1 MNQQKVRLRQ
11 RIRLAFTYTVMTIAT
26 LVLVVI
32 CLMLVQGYR
41 LDFNKGTVRQGG
53 MVQFDSRPDGAT
65 IQIDA
70 ATLANRT
77 ATRIVATSGQ
87 HTVTISKDGFVPWQ
101 KQVNV
106 KAGSILWLNYV
117 KLVPTNIDVKD
128 AMDLSGLDSAV
139 PAPDKSRFAIIQNK
153 QQPAVDFLKVDN
165 DKIERKQ
172 RTLAT
177 DSYTNDGV
185 ANHAFTVESWSRDNK
200 LVLISHTYDDSKEY
214 LVTDLDGK
222 TQNITRDLGVQISK
236 LAFDPSDSQT
246 VYVLTTDS
254 DVRRI
259 KLSDKTLSGP
269 LVSDVSDFYVSKN
282 GWISYATKP
291 NNNGDR
297 TVGYLSKG
305 ASKPRALQTFK
316 GMSGRSLNLA
326 IEEYYY
332 DTFALIT
339 KGKEATVKKVKLPA
353 SDSTDQIRQ
362 DLLATLPLA
371 SDVSYAGFSPNE
383 HLYVYAQA
391 GQSLVT
397 YNLELKSIANVST
410 KTTATSEIAW
420 LDNSHIMRV
429 AGGVFEFGDYD
440 GTNMHT
446 MATDAVGSAAMQS
459 SNNRFLYYFR
469 KHNSGKITASYIKMY
484 D

>member
-1 MNQQKVRLRQ
+1 MNKQKARRKQ
-11 RIRLAFTYTVMTIAT
+11 RIKLTFTYAVMTLA
-26 LVLVVI
+26 VLALAVV

-41 LDFNKGTVRQGG
+41 LDFDRGTVRQGG
-53 MVQFDSRPDGAT
+53 MMQFDSRPDGAT

-77 ATRIVATSGQ
+77 ATRIVATAGQ
-87 HTVTISKDGFVPWQ
+87 HTVTVSKDGFVPWR

-117 KLVPTNIDVKD
+117 KLVPTSIEAKD
-128 AMDLSGLDSAV
+128 AMELASLDSAAA
-139 PAPDKSRFAIIQNK
+139 APDKSRFAVIQNK

-165 DKIERKQ
+165 DRIEHKQ
-172 RTLAT
+172 RVLPA
-177 DSYTNDGV
+177 DSYTADG
-185 ANHAFTVESWSRDNK
+185 ANHSFAIESWSKDSKR
-200 LVLISHTYDDSKEY
+200 VLISHSFDDSKEY
-214 LVTDLDGK
+214 LIVDLDGK
-222 TQNITRDLGVQISK
+222 AQNITRDIGVQISK
-236 LAFDPSDSQT
+236 LAFDKSDSQN
-246 VYVLTTDS
+246 VYVLTADS

-259 KLSDKTLSGP
+259 RLSDKTLSGP
-269 LVSDVSDFYVSKN
+269 LISDASDFYVSRN
-282 GWISYATKP
+282 GWISYTTKP
-291 NNNGDR
+291 NNSGER
-297 TVGYLSKG
+297 TIGYLSKG

-316 GMSGRSLNLA
+316 DMAGRSLNIA

-332 DTFALIT
+332 DNFALIT
-339 KGKEATVKKVKLPA
+339 HGKMVAVKKVKLPA
-353 SDSTDQIRQ
+353 SDSTDELQQ
-362 DLLATLPLA
+362 ELLATLPLA
-371 SDVSYAGFSPNE
+371 TDVSYAGFSPNE
-383 HLYVYAQA
+383 HLYVYVQA
-391 GQSLVT
+391 GASLVT
-397 YNLELKSIANVST
+397 YNLELRSIANVSM

-429 AGGVFEFGDYD
+429 SGGTFEFGDYD

-469 KHNSGKITASYIKMY
+469 KHASGKITASYIKMY